1 MRDHN
6 EWSQPGTCCCSG
18 LIGFSP
24 QSALVSATTV
34 IAWYSSVSWDGLHMS
49 TISSDLL
56 GCFYGIYEF
65 TFGQEGE
72 IWKDIFR
79 PQASMCVCVFPI
91 LLSSPLTHECTNSSK
106 YKYGNAGQSVCVC
119 ICVLVSGH
127 TGGSSLPRWSAQIKC
142 QSTAWVA
149 EWYTYT
155 GTHTH
160 SFSHTSVVV

>member
-56 GCFYGIYEF
+56 GCFYGVYEF

-106 YKYGNAGQSVCVC
+106 YKYGNAGQSVCVYLC
-119 ICVLVSGH
+119 AGFWTHRWFLSAPVVCTNQMSVH
-127 TGGSSLPRWSAQIKC
+127 CMGGRVIYLHRH
-142 QSTAWVA
+142 
-149 EWYTYT
+149 
-155 GTHTH
+155 THTLFLTH
-160 SFSHTSVVV
+160 